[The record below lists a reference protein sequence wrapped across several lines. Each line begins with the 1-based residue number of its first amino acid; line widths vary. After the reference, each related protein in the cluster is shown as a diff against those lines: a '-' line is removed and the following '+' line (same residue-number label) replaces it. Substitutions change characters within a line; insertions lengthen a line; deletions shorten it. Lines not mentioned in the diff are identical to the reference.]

1 MIIPPSNPVVSV
13 GTILAVPGIADALR
27 ETTAPVVG
35 VSPIIGGSP
44 VRGMA
49 DKLLPVIGVEVS
61 AAAVARHYGA
71 RSAGGLLDGW
81 LVDEA
86 DAGDVQELEHLGLA
100 VRSVPLY
107 MLGPELTRDLAV
119 ATLDLALA
127 SRRR

>member
-1 MIIPPSNPVVSV
+1 
-13 GTILAVPGIADALR
+13 
-27 ETTAPVVG
+27 
-35 VSPIIGGSP
+35 
-44 VRGMA
+44 MA

-81 LVDEA
+81 LVDDA
-86 DAGDVQELEHLGLA
+86 DAGDVKELEDLGLA
-100 VRSVPLY
+100 ARSVPLY

-119 ATLDLALA
+119 ATLDLARA